1 MIPDFL
7 NWLIIENKEKDD
19 VFEISKQYQ
28 SKTEFK
34 KYDKEAYKKALENGW
49 LYDMDWLTVKKYNK
63 HSYCVC
69 VYVDEENNVAYVGLT
84 VDKNRRHKEHK
95 SGYFYKRKVKSPV
108 FEYFNSIG
116 KDIPEPIYLE
126 ENLTSI
132 EAQEKECYWVN
143 EYLNK
148 GYVLLNKG
156 RTGKNIGSLGGVERK
171 WTKENV
177 FAESLKYDTVKE
189 FREKSEESKKYKTRG
204 EFQAKSPS
212 AYDYAYS
219 NNLLDEMVWLKHKIT
234 WNKEKVF
241 DESKKY
247 KSRGEFQDNCC
258 SAYDIALR
266 RGWLDEMVWL
276 KPQRKSWD
284 FESVKEEAKKYK
296 NKFAFRKGCI
306 GAYKFAVRNGI
317 LNDLF

>member
-63 HSYCVC
+63 HSYCVY

-148 GYVLLNKG
+148 GYTKG
-156 RTGKNIGSLGGVERK
+156 RFFDKIWIHND
-171 WTKENV
+171 TKTKMIHKHE
-177 FAESLKYDTVKE
+177 LQKYLDNGWKKGR
-189 FREKSEESKKYKTRG
+189 FSSSK
-204 EFQAKSPS
+204 
-212 AYDYAYS
+212 
-219 NNLLDEMVWLKHKIT
+219 
-234 WNKEKVF
+234 
-241 DESKKY
+241 
-247 KSRGEFQDNCC
+247 
-258 SAYDIALR
+258 
-266 RGWLDEMVWL
+266 
-276 KPQRKSWD
+276 
-284 FESVKEEAKKYK
+284 EAKNMFK
-296 NKFAFRKGCI
+296 KG
-306 GAYKFAVRNGI
+306 G
-317 LNDLF
+317 D